1 MAWLY
6 EMGKFAF
13 EKRGV
18 SPEVFLRGNPVSDDE
33 IGFLEKLVY
42 DVKIPYSRRELLYG
56 RCRETS
62 K

>member
-1 MAWLY
+1 
-6 EMGKFAF
+6 MGKFAF